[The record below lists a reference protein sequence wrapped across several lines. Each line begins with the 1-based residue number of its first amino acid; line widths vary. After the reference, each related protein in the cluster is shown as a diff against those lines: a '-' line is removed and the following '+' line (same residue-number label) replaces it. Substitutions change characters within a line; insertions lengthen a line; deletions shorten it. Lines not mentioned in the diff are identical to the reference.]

1 MTGHF
6 AATNTPKKAKL
17 VTRDDVPI
25 ITKSVTTPVTSS
37 VTSSVTS
44 PVTSPVTSSV
54 TSPVTSLSDK
64 ERVKA
69 WRKKNKEG
77 FNASVRERRRKL
89 KYDSEEEGT

>member
-1 MTGHF
+1 MKCTICGGPHNNIGHF
-6 AATNTPKKAKL
+6 AATNAPKKAKL

-25 ITKSVTTPVTSS
+25 ITKSVTSPVTSS
-37 VTSSVTS
+37 VTSS
-44 PVTSPVTSSV
+44 
-54 TSPVTSLSDK
+54 VTSLSDK

-69 WRKKNKEG
+69 WRKKNKER

>member
-25 ITKSVTTPVTSS
+25 ITKS
-37 VTSSVTS
+37 
-44 PVTSPVTSSV
+44 VTSPVTSSV

>member
-1 MTGHF
+1 MKCTICGGPHNNIGHF
-6 AATNTPKKAKL
+6 AATNAPKKAKL

-25 ITKSVTTPVTSS
+25 ITKSVT
-37 VTSSVTS
+37 
-44 PVTSPVTSSV
+44 SPVTSS
-54 TSPVTSLSDK
+54 VTSLSDK